1 MMPLTSNI
9 KVLEKEDEADNSQG
23 ISFHYETISV
33 ETDRENLTKLDA
45 RLSEFLQPNDFFYI
59 HDLTNQLKLFVEE
72 SGVQDGTITVQ
83 ILHTSATLT
92 VNELD
97 EPMLLA
103 DLARKLKGFA
113 PKEEQYLH
121 NSPLRVA
128 NRCEEDT
135 HCDRNGDAHVK
146 ATLFGS
152 PSVTLIV
159 RHGQLVVGRWQKVA
173 LIEFDGPRKREV
185 LIQLMGR

>member
-1 MMPLTSNI
+1 MVPLASTL
-9 KVLEKEDEADNSQG
+9 KVIDKEENLSYG
-23 ISFHYETISV
+23 GLSFHYETISV
-33 ETDRENLTKLDA
+33 KTDRENLTQLDS
-45 RLSEFLQPNDFFYI
+45 RLSEFLKPNDFFYI
-59 HDLTNQLKLFVEE
+59 HDLTKQLQLFVKE
-72 SGVQDGTITVQ
+72 SGVNDGTLTVQ

-103 DLARKLKGFA
+103 DLVRKLRSFV
-113 PKEEQYLH
+113 PREEHYLH

-159 RHGQLVVGRWQKVA
+159 KNGELVVGRWQKVA

-185 LIQLMGR
+185 LAQLMGR

>member
-1 MMPLTSNI
+1 MALTSNI
-9 KVLEKEDEADNSQG
+9 KVLEKQDEAEASQG
-23 ISFHYETISV
+23 VSFHYETISV

-72 SGVQDGTITVQ
+72 SGVRDGTVTVQ

-159 RHGQLVVGRWQKVA
+159 RNGQLVVGRWQKVA